1 MIDLT
6 PLDVRK
12 KLGDF
17 GKSLRGYDPQE
28 VDTFLELVAER
39 MEVLVK
45 EILQLRDRGDHLEGR
60 VAEQEGR
67 EKAIQEA
74 LVTAQTLREDVKQQA
89 EREGDLLQREAQAG
103 AERVLESAQSDA
115 QRVINETQGR
125 VDLILSD
132 AMQVLSERRSV
143 IEELERRR
151 HKLLKALRSML
162 ERELDEVE
170 VEEGRPGLDM
180 SDLDI
185 MAAIDTSITS
195 ISDGSTGVA
204 RDTLSEEESGVQDI
218 GMPEADSVITPIDK
232 APSFNEGE
240 PSLEEPSLDMME
252 GTTDVIGLEEAEEAG
267 EDVEA
272 GVPTLDEILDEAGEG
287 EPSAEAVEESEQ
299 EDESDTSEELEASP
313 DEASPEDEASPD
325 EESKTHSLWL
335 SALRRDRSEAD
346 QDT

>member
-39 MEVLVK
+39 MGVLVK
-45 EILQLRDRGDHLEGR
+45 ENLQLRDRGDHLEGR

-89 EREGDLLQREAQAG
+89 EREGELLQREAQVG
-103 AERVLESAQSDA
+103 ADRVRESAQSDA
-115 QRVINETQGR
+115 QRVINETQSR
-125 VDLILSD
+125 VDVILNE
-132 AMQVLSERRSV
+132 AMQVLGERRGV

-170 VEEGRPGLDM
+170 VEEGRPELDM
-180 SDLDI
+180 SDLDL
-185 MAAIDTSITS
+185 MAAFDSSITA
-195 ISDGSTGVA
+195 ISGAPTGA
-204 RDTLSEEESGVQDI
+204 RPDTLSEEEPGVQDI
-218 GMPEADSVITPIDK
+218 MPEADSVITPIDE
-232 APSFNEGE
+232 APSFNEGGAPLDVTE
-240 PSLEEPSLDMME
+240 ETTDDGPEGAEDLEED
-252 GTTDVIGLEEAEEAG
+252 G
-267 EDVEA
+267 ETV
-272 GVPTLDEILDEAGEG
+272 VPTLDEILDEVGEG
-287 EPSAEAVEESEQ
+287 EAAAEAVEDPEQ
-299 EDESDTSEELEASP
+299 EDASDTSEELKEST
-313 DEASPEDEASPD
+313 DD
-325 EESKTHSLWL
+325 ESKTHSLWL

-346 QDT
+346 QDK